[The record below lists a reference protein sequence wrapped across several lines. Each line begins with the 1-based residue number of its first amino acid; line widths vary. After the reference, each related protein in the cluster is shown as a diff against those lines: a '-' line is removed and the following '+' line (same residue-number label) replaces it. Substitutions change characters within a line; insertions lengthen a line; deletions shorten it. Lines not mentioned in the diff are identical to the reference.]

1 MVSVP
6 AGKFKYG
13 KENQLTMVEGFS
25 IAQFPITNA
34 QYKEYIDATNYSVP
48 FTAEE
53 RAYPYSWDVQRR
65 SYPEGKANH
74 PVVLVTWDNAQA
86 YCQWLSERMGRPFR
100 LPTEVEWEKAARGIE
115 GQLYPWPGVFK
126 LTKRIQRS
134 GINGTTPVGVYCD
147 AVSPFGVL
155 DCAGN
160 VLEWTADK
168 HEGGGIVLRGGSWIQ
183 DQIEAHCISRFRYFP
198 YQRDIFIGFRVA
210 CEGIVA
216 TS

>member
-1 MVSVP
+1 
-6 AGKFKYG
+6 
-13 KENQLTMVEGFS
+13 MVEGFS

-126 LTKRIQRS
+126 SDKANTRGS
-134 GINGTTPVGVYCD
+134 GIM
-147 AVSPFGVL
+147 
-155 DCAGN
+155 
-160 VLEWTADK
+160 
-168 HEGGGIVLRGGSWIQ
+168 VLRQSV
-183 DQIEAHCISRFRYFP
+183 Y
-198 YQRDIFIGFRVA
+198 
-210 CEGIVA
+210 IVTPLVLLVCRTVRA
-216 TS
+216 TSWSGRQTNTRAAE